1 MSLGILWP
9 SPSLVASE
17 CPRGGRFYEANRYV
31 VTKVDVKATLD
42 IAAQLRKFA
51 NGNGLP
57 IHGRS
62 AQTGGGDEHFNY
74 LAFLESASLISG
86 SLAVGYKVSLA
97 LVVPV
102 LEDCDETAK
111 TLEVVYRVYH
121 LGYPGVPSGTAYSL
135 QPPPVRI
142 TNKDLSEILLIQ
154 PGIGYDAARH
164 FFGGGQMVI
173 HSKIKGPVD
182 SLSLVGYGSSSSL
195 QLHAQVSGLK
205 SGRPVL

>member
-1 MSLGILWP
+1 MACGPCLLLLSGDKPGNI
-9 SPSLVASE
+9 VAVPFSRHVR

-31 VTKVDVKATLD
+31 VTKVDVNGTLD

-51 NGNGLP
+51 NGSGLP

-62 AQTGGGDEHFNY
+62 AQTGGSDEHFNY
-74 LAFLESASLISG
+74 LTFLESASLISG

-111 TLEVVYRVYH
+111 TLAVVYRVYH

-135 QPPPVRI
+135 QTHRCDPQTKTCLR
-142 TNKDLSEILLIQ
+142 SC
-154 PGIGYDAARH
+154 
-164 FFGGGQMVI
+164 
-173 HSKIKGPVD
+173 
-182 SLSLVGYGSSSSL
+182 
-195 QLHAQVSGLK
+195 
-205 SGRPVL
+205 